1 MSARDLINAACAKA
15 NAWRD
20 RTYAT
25 AVLDELSAAGYAI
38 LSPDEVRGI
47 RDEALE
53 EAAKEAKSWE
63 QTARKLSRKE
73 PDKERS
79 LYYSLAGDTA
89 RDVASAIR
97 SLKGE
102 RP

>member
-1 MSARDLINAACAKA
+1 MGARDLINVACAKA

-25 AVLDELSAAGYAI
+25 AVLDELSAAGYVI

-53 EAAKEAKSWE
+53 EAFVALDLADRLIESAYGTDTPREWDKAFRSVAKA
-63 QTARKLSRKE
+63 
-73 PDKERS
+73 
-79 LYYSLAGDTA
+79 
-89 RDVASAIR
+89 R
-97 SLKGE
+97 SLKGG
-102 RP
+102 RDAQ